1 MAMRRPCVTTE
12 AAGERLRR
20 ARLALGRSRESI
32 GDQIGVS
39 ASMIGRMERGEGDGI
54 PVRRWLAA
62 AGALGLRLRFSVEPD
77 PDPHADS
84 SRRPRIL
91 TVDVIR
97 RFATLGGWLV
107 AEHDDFLVVLDR
119 PARRERL
126 NVYLCDVPVEIL
138 DAADVRA
145 EDRAAALASL
155 PDGWRVGVVILVR
168 AELRDRYRPMAWLG
182 GELQDFRSTG
192 ATSIAAI
199 KHPRA
204 VMPEGDAIV
213 WCDERATRLIPFG
226 LRLEPGR
233 RPPRTRPEIRRR
245 ACPRRPAA

>member
-1 MAMRRPCVTTE
+1 MRRPGGTTE

-20 ARLALGRSRESI
+20 ARLALGRSRESV

-39 ASMIGRMERGEGDGI
+39 ASMVGRMERGEGDGLL
-54 PVRRWLAA
+54 VRRWVAA
-62 AGALGLRLRFSVEPD
+62 ADALGFRLRILVEPD
-77 PDPHADS
+77 ADRPTATS
-84 SRRPRIL
+84 HRSRVL

-97 RFATLGGWLV
+97 RFVTPGGWLV
-107 AEHDDFLVVLDR
+107 TEHDDFLVVLDR

-126 NVYLCDVPVEIL
+126 HVYLCDLPVEIL

-145 EDRAAALASL
+145 ADRAAAMASL
-155 PDGWRVGVVILVR
+155 PNGWRVGVVILVR
-168 AELRDRYRPMAWLG
+168 AELRDRYRPMDWLG
-182 GELQDFRSTG
+182 DELHALSSSGG
-192 ATSIAAI
+192 ASIAAI

-204 VMPEGDAIV
+204 VMPDGDVIV

-233 RPPRTRPEIRRR
+233 RRPRTRPEVRRR